1 MKHCRE
7 IIKRLKETMPG
18 IEVERMRSRV
28 HIIYQIRYH
37 GLVRHISVPVSPR
50 DIDFCVQNYVK
61 EAQRKL
67 NHV

>member
-1 MKHCRE
+1 
-7 IIKRLKETMPG
+7 MPG